1 MAQKTNFPSIVKITF
16 NEEIRRMNDITDY
29 DKLVKSVSS
38 YFDLNPNSFKLKYI
52 DDEEDLITIS
62 TDEDL
67 EAALDFFNQ
76 SPLKIKVYL
85 NDIGMSNFSI
95 ISKSDIPYWSNDKDL
110 LHDSYLEHPIEEDFE
125 ENSAEPQDADE
136 VINFNI
142 WDKISSNANL
152 LTFESE
158 LQQNNKIEFQKTD
171 KKEESTN
178 NFNKGKFGC
187 LYLNFLNSTKFGI

>member
-1 MAQKTNFPSIVKITF
+1 MAQKTNFPSIVKVTF
-16 NEEIRRMNDITDY
+16 NEEMRRMNDITDY
-29 DKLVKSVSS
+29 NKLVKSVSS

-95 ISKSDIPYWSNDKDL
+95 ISKSDIPDWSNDKDL
-110 LHDSYLEHPIEEDFE
+110 LHDSYLEYPIEEVFE
-125 ENSAEPQDADE
+125 ENSAEPQDSDE

-142 WDKISSNANL
+142 WDKISSNVNL

-158 LQQNNKIEFQKTD
+158 LQQNNKIGFQKTD

-187 LYLNFLNSTKFGI
+187 LYLIFLNSTKFGI